1 MTRIRGLGTYV
12 PFYRIQ
18 RSSIGEQFGDSDRG
32 GETAVPN
39 HDEDVV
45 TMALSAAEHALE
57 SCAVDGT
64 ELDAVFSA
72 SVSSPFAERGTAGE
86 IAHALGA
93 NGNIRVADFRSSA
106 RAVTAAIETSRDAI
120 RAGEV
125 QRALVVAS
133 DALPPG
139 EPGTA
144 SERTAGAG
152 AGALLLDA
160 SGSLADIVEV
170 VSETTGFPDPVRHTG
185 EGFSS
190 GHNRFNRVRFVET
203 VQTLLDR
210 TTGPLDR
217 IAISS
222 PHEGWSDRA
231 HRRSDCD
238 APLDSTFDVVG
249 NVGTASFV
257 LDTALAF
264 RELTRG
270 ERVGVI
276 SYGGGGGSLLVFE
289 AGDEVGDA
297 PTMTLQEQ
305 LDNKEYVSYAK
316 HRSYRH
322 GVP

>member
-12 PFYRIQ
+12 PYYRIR
-18 RSSIGEQFGDSDRG
+18 RSSIGEQFDVPDRE

-45 TMALSAAEHALE
+45 SMALSAAEHVLE

-93 NGNIRVADFRSSA
+93 DGNLRTADFRSSA

-125 QRALVVAS
+125 QRAMVVAS
-133 DALPPG
+133 DILPPA

-160 SGSLADIVEV
+160 DGSLADLVEV
-170 VSETTGFPDPVRHTG
+170 VSETTGFPDPVRYTG

-190 GHNRFNRVRFVET
+190 GHDRFNRTRFVET
-203 VQTLLDR
+203 VQTLLGR
-210 TTGPLDR
+210 MTGSLDR
-217 IAISS
+217 IAIPS
-222 PHEGWSDRA
+222 PHEGWGERA

-249 NVGTASFV
+249 NVGTASLV

-264 RELTRG
+264 QELTPG
-270 ERVGVI
+270 DRVGVI

-289 AGDEVGDA
+289 VGDDVGDQR
-297 PTMTLQEQ
+297 PMTLQDQ
-305 LDNKEYVSYAK
+305 LDNKVYVSYAK
-316 HRSYRH
+316 HRSYRQ
-322 GVP
+322 GAR